1 MAYVHPTTRSVRLG
15 LRARLRATREARMA
29 SPRARERL
37 AGQLE
42 RAIARATEPRARFT
56 AAIPVVREA
65 ADDARGAL
73 LDLAER
79 LRGPRPVDP
88 EGVRLAHELLVDG
101 GGPLYV
107 HGDHGELRAAALRA
121 LGALDGHGARR

>member
-1 MAYVHPTTRSVRLG
+1 MAYVHPSTRPIRLG
-15 LRARLRATREARMA
+15 VRARLRATREARMA
-29 SPRARERL
+29 SAHARERL

-42 RAIARATEPRARFT
+42 RAIARANEPRARFT

-65 ADDARGAL
+65 GAEARGAL

-88 EGVRLAHELLVDG
+88 DGVRLARQLLVDG

-107 HGDHGELRAAALRA
+107 HGDHGELRDAALRA

>member
-1 MAYVHPTTRSVRLG
+1 MAYVHPSTRPIRLG
-15 LRARLRATREARMA
+15 LRARLRATRDARMA

-37 AGQLE
+37 AVQLE

-65 ADDARGAL
+65 AGDASGAL

-88 EGVRLAHELLVDG
+88 EGVRLARELLVDG

-107 HGDHGELRAAALRA
+107 HGNHGELRDAALRA

>member
-1 MAYVHPTTRSVRLG
+1 MAYVHPSTRPIRLG

-29 SPRARERL
+29 SPRARGRL
-37 AGQLE
+37 AEQIE
-42 RAIARATEPRARFT
+42 RAIARATEPRSRFT
-56 AAIPVVREA
+56 AAIPVVHEA
-65 ADDARGAL
+65 AGEARGAL

-79 LRGPRPVDP
+79 LRGPRAVDP

-101 GGPLYV
+101 AGPLYV
-107 HGDHGELRAAALRA
+107 HGNRGELRAAALHA